1 MGVVSEEEPEPRAGG
16 LRAPPGRVVGWLV
29 FVGLLATI
37 QYLGR
42 LAEGKP
48 DRDILY
54 SYSVLVG
61 SVIQYGLILGIALLI
76 GRGLPKREL
85 FGLRRPVT
93 SFWPTVGLTVATLVG
108 IYVVSAALAP
118 FLNAGEEQG
127 LTPDRWDPSRAGAY
141 AASFVAIA
149 VIAPVVEELLYRGEG
164 FSLLER
170 YGRWVAIV
178 GTALAFGLGHGLV
191 AGLPIL
197 VVFGLGLAWLRDRT
211 RSVYPGIALH
221 AVFNAI
227 ALIAAVTLET

>member
-1 MGVVSEEEPEPRAGG
+1 VGVVNGG
-16 LRAPPGRVVGWLV
+16 DRPAVRFPPGRALAWVV
-29 FVGLLATI
+29 FVGLFAAI
-37 QYLGR
+37 GYASR
-42 LAEGKP
+42 LTEGKP
-48 DRDILY
+48 DKDILY
-54 SYSVLVG
+54 SYAVLIG
-61 SVIQYGLILGIALLI
+61 SAVQYAVMLGIVLLI

-85 FGLRRPVT
+85 LGLRRPVT
-93 SFWPTVGLTVATLVG
+93 RFWPTVGLTAGTLVG
-108 IYVVSAALAP
+108 IYAVSATLAP
-118 FLNAGEEQG
+118 FLDAGEEQG

-149 VIAPVVEELLYRGEG
+149 GIAPVVEELVYRGEG

-178 GTALAFGLGHGLV
+178 GTAVAFGLGHGLI

-221 AVFNAI
+221 SLFNGI